1 MKLSFFKI
9 LICIAMFSTTSLF
22 AFVFDKGKHA
32 FVFDCDTS
40 ILVSPIGDNYDLT
53 GFGYYVNGGDT
64 FYAITESDINTA
76 LNFKEGDEVRFV
88 KKHNANAE
96 IKVTL
101 FKADKEDY
109 LNNIYKIGGKGN
121 GDIKFTVVQKPYQPS
136 GQPLPAVI
144 FSAIFGASI
153 FGAVYFNLTRKR
165 K

>member
-1 MKLSFFKI
+1 MKSSFFKI
-9 LICIAMFSTTSLF
+9 LICVAMFSATSLF

-32 FVFDCDTS
+32 FIFDCDTS
-40 ILVSPIGDNYDLT
+40 IFVSPIGDDYDLT
-53 GFGYYVNGGDT
+53 GFGYYLNDDDT

-76 LNFKEGDEVRFV
+76 LNFKEGDEVSFV

-101 FKADKEDY
+101 FKTDKDDHH
-109 LNNIYKIGGKGN
+109 NNIYKIGGIGN
-121 GDIKFTVVQKPYQPS
+121 GDIKFTVVPKPYQPS

-153 FGAVYFNLTRKR
+153 FSAVYFKLRRKH